1 MNRVLEIFLSLSFSG
16 SLIILLL
23 FLAKPFWKDKI
34 SRQWQYYIWL
44 VVLLRLLLPFGP
56 ESNLSGKTYRAVDQA
71 LVQASFLSESRG
83 RMQDAKSGFD
93 PAGAPER
100 DAEYADNPAKASSA
114 VSSLRD
120 MASLLANYAWLIWI
134 MVSLGMLIRKITI
147 YQGFVRYIRAGM
159 VPVSDME
166 MLDKLALAA
175 KDAGVERPVE
185 LCCNP
190 LISSPSLIGLYR
202 PCIVLPQADI
212 PEKNFPYVAL
222 HELTHYKRRDL
233 LYKWLVQLTVCLHW
247 FNPLVHLMSREIMRA
262 CEFSCDEAVLVKT
275 GCGKAQDYGQTLL
288 DAMAAV
294 GKYKESYGAVTLSE
308 NKQLLKERLGA
319 IMGFGKK
326 SKGNRFLTGI
336 FTLCIVCGALFA
348 GGYPAQAASARA
360 IGRPQGLEGSDKEVS
375 SEQGEG
381 DGNREGYSS
390 WAEKSY
396 EAGSLPLFQLAF
408 FELEEQEQ
416 EEWLER
422 IYADSDLAFFGAVVN
437 RLDEDCDLIM
447 RLAEKSYGDNNVS
460 FFSTLANNMSGDV
473 LEAWLERA
481 LADENFVFQS
491 TLFHALDRDEEWDG
505 RKEQQK
511 EEWEK
516 KQTEQYRAAGVT
528 MDVTLD
534 GKNYYYQ
541 GQLIHIFLDIRANQ
555 SFYTL
560 DVNPAG
566 TVNVKIIRNA
576 DDEITGAAYMT
587 EEEVT
592 GLFGEEDLDEDPD

>member
-1 MNRVLEIFLSLSFSG
+1 MNFVLKIFLCLSFSG
-16 SLIILLL
+16 SVIILML
-23 FLAKPFWKDKI
+23 FIAKPFWKNKI

-44 VVLLRLLLPFGP
+44 VVLLRLLLPLGP
-56 ESNLSGKTYRAVDQA
+56 ESNLPGKTYRAVEQA
-71 LVQASFLSESRG
+71 VERLSSLPESRG
-83 RMQDAKSGFD
+83 RIPAVESGSD
-93 PAGAPER
+93 PVRDPER
-100 DAEYADNPAKASSA
+100 DTEYAKNPAKAPA
-114 VSSLRD
+114 VVYSLRG
-120 MASLLANYAWLIWI
+120 MASLLINHAWLIWI

-166 MLDKLALAA
+166 MLDKLALVA
-175 KDAGVERPVE
+175 KDAGIKKPVE

-190 LISSPSLIGLYR
+190 LISSPSLIGLFQ
-202 PCIVLPQADI
+202 PCIVLPGADI
-212 PEKNFPYVAL
+212 PEKNFPYMAL

-233 LYKWLVQLTVCLHW
+233 LYKWLVQITVCLHW
-247 FNPLVHLMSREIMRA
+247 FNPLVHLMSREIVRA
-262 CEFSCDEAVLVKT
+262 CEFSCDEAVLVMT

-294 GKYKESYGAVTLSE
+294 GKYKENFGAVTLSE

-336 FTLCIVCGALFA
+336 LTLCIVCVAFFA
-348 GGYPAQAASARA
+348 GVYPVQAVSAKA
-360 IGRPQGLEGSDKEVS
+360 ISQPQRLAESDKEVS
-375 SEQGEG
+375 SAQGEG
-381 DGNREGYSS
+381 DRNREGYSS

-408 FELEEQEQ
+408 SDLEEEEQEQ
-416 EEWLER
+416 WLER
-422 IYADSDLAFFGAVVN
+422 IYEDEDLGFFGAAVN
-437 RLDEDCDLIM
+437 LLDEDCGLIM
-447 RLAEKSYGDNNVS
+447 SLAEKSYEDDNYS
-460 FFSTLANNMSGDV
+460 FFANLAMHMSGDV
-473 LEAWLERA
+473 LETWLERA
-481 LADENFVFQS
+481 LADENFAFQS
-491 TLFHALDRDEEWDG
+491 MLFRALDRDEEWDE
-505 RKEQQK
+505 RNEQQK
-511 EEWEK
+511 KEWEK
-516 KQTEQYRAAGVT
+516 KQTEQYQAAGVT
-528 MDVTLD
+528 MDVTAD

-566 TVNVKIIRNA
+566 TVNVKIIRNS
-576 DDEITGAAYMT
+576 DDEITGAVYMT

-592 GLFGEEDLDEDPD
+592 GLFGDEDLDEDLD